1 MRQSDDETARRLL
14 EILAEEPLPPS
25 RVNIAAL
32 VQVGRRRA
40 RARRLIGL
48 SGAVVVTV
56 AALAVVP
63 VLADVATRERPAPAD
78 EPVAQASA
86 QPDPVEPTSCQPA
99 PLPVPADT
107 LSSQVLGGDPSGR
120 YLVGTATGGNQRTSV
135 LRWDDGRLQ
144 VLDIPVTDPAHLAV
158 NSRGDV
164 AGDGYFPKKLGGQA
178 RAWTYRDGRFADLP
192 AVSGPPVAVVGINER
207 GDVLGTISGA
217 MPLVRVSPEAKQ
229 GSVEATA
236 GPPNAST
243 AHQPNVPAV
252 PNAAEQTKLVQP
264 VVWPG
269 DQPDAV
275 RSLRLP
281 ESLMVVNVQAVD
293 DTGTVIGTG
302 RSLAGSPVGASGA
315 IAMRGLI
322 WAPDG
327 SVRELAAPS
336 GHGPDTLARSV
347 RGDWVVG
354 AYQSSAE
361 PTVGARWNLRTGEVR
376 PMALKYM
383 TGVNRAGWAAGY
395 VLDERERQA
404 PAVAFDQRIMVL
416 PIPAKFDR
424 NEGEPITVT
433 ISDDGRQIG
442 SVLRTKGR
450 PMSVA
455 FRWTCT

>member
-1 MRQSDDETARRLL
+1 MRQSDDDTARRLL
-14 EILAEEPLPPS
+14 EILAEEPPPPS

-32 VQVGRRRA
+32 VRVGRRRA

-48 SGAVVVTV
+48 GGAVGVTV

-63 VLADVATRERPAPAD
+63 VLVDVATRERLAPAD

-86 QPDPVEPTSCQPA
+86 QPDPVAPTSCQPA

-107 LSSQVLGGDPSGR
+107 FSSQVLGGDPSGR

-144 VLDIPVTDPAHLAV
+144 VLDIPVTDPTHLAV

-178 RAWTYRDGRFADLP
+178 GAWTYRDSRFAELP
-192 AVSGPPVAVVGINER
+192 TVSGPPVAVVGINER
-207 GDVLGTISGA
+207 GDVLGTIRGA
-217 MPLVRVSPEAKQ
+217 APLVMVSPESKQ
-229 GSVEATA
+229 GPVSPTTDV
-236 GPPNAST
+236 
-243 AHQPNVPAV
+243 PNVPEV
-252 PNAAEQTKLVQP
+252 PDATGRTKLIQP

-275 RSLRLP
+275 RSLPLP

-293 DTGTVIGTG
+293 DSGTVIGTG
-302 RSLAGSPVGASGA
+302 RSFSGSPAGASGTL
-315 IAMRGLI
+315 AMRGLI

-336 GHGPDTLARSV
+336 GHGPDTVARSI

-354 AYQSSAE
+354 SYQSPAE
-361 PTVGARWNLRTGEVR
+361 PTVGARWDLRTGEVR

-383 TGVNRAGWAAGY
+383 TAVNRAGWAAGY

-424 NEGEPITVT
+424 NEGEPISVT

-450 PMSVA
+450 STSAA